1 MVLLVLWGML
11 HKGRFWKLQG
21 LVACDEGVK
30 HVFVQRREQATPSTN
45 SPTVWTAIAYASNL
59 EDQHRFSLRRSYH
72 KCWNQHHLQKSETH
86 LLKCKCGSALQGESL
101 AVREAVGLAIARRWD
116 RVDFETDSSNVA
128 NAVSSHM
135 VNATWEIYPNR

>member
-1 MVLLVLWGML
+1 M
-11 HKGRFWKLQG
+11 
-21 LVACDEGVK
+21 
-30 HVFVQRREQATPSTN
+30 P
-45 SPTVWTAIAYASNL
+45 PTLKINTDSASKDL
-59 EDQHRFSLRRSYH
+59 MTD

-86 LLKCKCGSALQGESL
+86 LLKCRCSSALQGESL

-116 RVDFETDSSNVA
+116 KVDFETDSSNVA